1 MADTDPPAGDA
12 GETATVLADFELSRS
27 LTVQWTFVGTLG
39 FFVSLGL
46 FGALYAAVT
55 GSDPALLVEVGGAAW
70 WNDAAGLLV
79 FLVLMTGV
87 VVPHEYVHGLAIQ
100 YYGGEPR
107 YGVGLAHFVLPYA
120 YATASE
126 EFSRNQFVVIALA
139 PLVVL
144 SAVGTA
150 AMLAFGWG
158 WLVVPLAANA
168 GGAVGDVWMTLTV
181 LSYPEHVRVADHTT
195 GVRVLGRPDDRA
207 RAHSPTTAA
216 WDVLVGV
223 AVAVVGSLLL
233 LGVVGPFVL
242 LALGVDSVT
251 VGTPGTVTYVF
262 SYVDTATE
270 LSYGVGPGV
279 LVVGG
284 VLGLAYGLLRNYR
297 RRDADA

>member
-1 MADTDPPAGDA
+1 MADVEADPAD
-12 GETATVLADFELSRS
+12 TVLADFELSRS

-39 FFVSLGL
+39 FLVSLGL

-55 GSDPALLVEVGGAAW
+55 GSDPSLFVSVGGAAW
-70 WNDAAGLLV
+70 WNGAAGLLV
-79 FLVLMTGV
+79 FLVLMTAI

-100 YYGGEPR
+100 YYGGSPR

-144 SAVGTA
+144 SVVGTA

-195 GVRVLGRPDDRA
+195 GVRVLGRPDDRP

-223 AVAVVGSLLL
+223 GVAVVGSLLL

-242 LALGVDSVT
+242 LALGVDSIT
-251 VGTPGTVTYVF
+251 VGDPDTITYVF

-279 LVVGG
+279 LIVGG
-284 VLGLAYGLLRNYR
+284 VIGLVYGLVRNYR
-297 RRDADA
+297 RHSSE

>member
-1 MADTDPPAGDA
+1 MEDTEADTTD
-12 GETATVLADFELSRS
+12 TVLADFELSRS

-55 GSDPALLVEVGGAAW
+55 GSDPVLLVEAGGAGW

-100 YYGGEPR
+100 YYGGKPR

-126 EFSRNQFVVIALA
+126 EFARNQFVVVALA
-139 PLVVL
+139 PLVAL
-144 SAVGTA
+144 SVVGTA

-195 GVRVLGRPDDRA
+195 GVRVLGRPGDRP

-284 VLGLAYGLLRNYR
+284 ALGLAYGLLRNYR
-297 RRDADA
+297 RRDAGA